1 MNAYDVFLNYLA
13 FKNHFSK
20 ESYDYYKYNKK
31 TKASLQ
37 SFYKR
42 RDRFFFEKLSRQKSE
57 KEIEEFFLANFV
69 SNDDPA
75 TLWIGEIIKNGEK
88 NYLEWQKRN
97 QSLTYIFKQES
108 KELFEEADLPTVFN
122 CSQGHPLLLKKLL
135 SNKISL
141 EVIIIYER
149 IFSFISNFDKKL
161 NDPIWKTVSFR
172 LKKYNS
178 FLNVDVSKYKK
189 ILKEIVAN

>member
-122 CSQGHPLLLKKLL
+122 CSKGHPLLLKKLL

>member
-1 MNAYDVFLNYLA
+1 MNPYDVFLNYLA

-31 TKASLQ
+31 TKASLK

-42 RDRFFFEKLSRQKSE
+42 RDRFFFEKLSRQKTE

-108 KELFEEADLPTVFN
+108 KQLFEEVDLPTVFN
-122 CSQGHPLLLKKLL
+122 CSQGHPVLLKKFL

-141 EVIIIYER
+141 EVILIYER

-178 FLNVDVSKYKK
+178 FLNADVSKYKK
-189 ILKEIVAN
+189 ILKEIIEN